1 MALNFSKVNFGYN
14 IPKRTLIHKI
24 KKTYPKINYNLKDIN
39 LSINSQDEFITILGH
54 TGSGKSTLVQL
65 MNALNIPSSG
75 EVTIFSN
82 VIKNNS
88 KIKLKLIRQKVG
100 LVFQFPEYQIFEET
114 VIKDIEFGPK
124 NFGLSETE
132 ARNVSLNAAKLVGL
146 SSELLEKSPF
156 NLSGGQMRKVAI
168 SGIIASNPEIL
179 VLDEPTAGLDPQGK
193 KELLELL
200 KMFNEKLHK
209 TIILITHDMEVV
221 SKYSKRTIVLNH
233 GEIVYDGS
241 TSELFK
247 NKELKDK
254 FNLDY
259 PEVVKIL
266 IHLKETLSL
275 DNIDP
280 FKFTVEE
287 AFDELKRVLGEKNEH

>member
-14 IPKRTLIHKI
+14 IPKRTLKHKI
-24 KKTYPKINYNLKDIN
+24 KRTYPKVEYNLKDIN
-39 LSINSQDEFITILGH
+39 LHIDSKDEFITILGH

-65 MNALNIPSSG
+65 MNALNIPTNGSLN
-75 EVTIFSN
+75 IFGVDIN
-82 VIKNNS
+82 K
-88 KIKLKLIRQKVG
+88 KTKLKPIRQKVG

-124 NFGLSETE
+124 NFGLDASE
-132 ARNVSLNAAKLVGL
+132 AKKVSLEAANLVGL

-168 SGIIASNPEIL
+168 SGIVASNPEIL

-193 KELLELL
+193 SELLDLL

-221 SKYSKRTIVLNH
+221 AKCSKRTIVLNH
-233 GEIVYDGS
+233 GSIVYDGA
-241 TSELFK
+241 TIDLFK
-247 NKELKDK
+247 SSDLHKK

-259 PEVVKIL
+259 PEIVKIMFR
-266 IHLKETLSL
+266 LKEKLNL
-275 DNIDP
+275 EDLDP

-287 AFDELKRVLGEKNEH
+287 AYSELKRVLGEADEH

>member
-24 KKTYPKINYNLKDIN
+24 KRTYPKVEYNLKDIN
-39 LSINSQDEFITILGH
+39 LHIDSKDEFITILGH

-65 MNALNIPSSG
+65 MNALNIPTNGSLN
-75 EVTIFSN
+75 IFGVDIN
-82 VIKNNS
+82 K
-88 KIKLKLIRQKVG
+88 KTKLKPIRQKVG

-124 NFGLSETE
+124 NFGLDASE
-132 ARNVSLNAAKLVGL
+132 AKKVSLEAANLVGL

-168 SGIIASNPEIL
+168 SGIVASNPEIL

-193 KELLELL
+193 SELLDLL

-221 SKYSKRTIVLNH
+221 AKCSKRTIVLNH
-233 GEIVYDGS
+233 GNIVYDGA
-241 TSELFK
+241 TIDLFK
-247 NKELKDK
+247 SSDLHEK

-259 PEVVKIL
+259 PEIVKIMFR
-266 IHLKETLSL
+266 LKEKLNL
-275 DNIDP
+275 EDLDP
-280 FKFTVEE
+280 FKFTIEE
-287 AFDELKRVLGEKNEH
+287 AYSELKRVLGEADEH